1 MSSYFKKAE
10 HLLVSP
16 HKFFA
21 SIKKER
27 GFSGPFKFY
36 TITVILTSFLY
47 ALYPSSLF
55 LDLVNKLGISK
66 FSYYWIILFSTSFIS
81 GFITAFL
88 IHLFLKIIGGKGT
101 YADTYKIYA
110 YSALILS
117 LNVVSQFLFSFPAFQ
132 MVISLSLIVW
142 FILVLKN
149 GLRVVHW

>member
-1 MSSYFKKAE
+1 MFVQEVIPAMRISPSFINPARQIDFFSY
-10 HLLVSP
+10 P
-16 HKFFA
+16 
-21 SIKKER
+21 
-27 GFSGPFKFY
+27 
-36 TITVILTSFLY
+36 
-47 ALYPSSLF
+47 PSF